1 MVKMVPGTKLTILHC
16 KCSLRSL
23 LVILFFFVILLFSL
37 ACITPSLV
45 SESLFVILFF
55 FSVFARRSRG
65 NLALSFLMEHWR
77 QKNPSLSFRARSGI
91 SSFAFFLVFVLHWC
105 LAPVQHN
112 FACKAEIAA
121 SLTLLAMTKNRVITG
136 KNYSRTFQ

>member
-65 NLALSFLMEHWR
+65 NPAFV
-77 QKNPSLSFRARSGI
+77 
-91 SSFAFFLVFVLHWC
+91 FAFVFHCAKCVVTKQMYHSGLDPESH
-105 LAPVQHN
+105 LLYYYEVAT
-112 FACKAEIAA
+112 AAKTAA
-121 SLTLLAMTKNRVITG
+121 SRRQREGHCVLFLGMHYDKYRFLPWQ
-136 KNYSRTFQ
+136 SQC